1 MIREQFNY
9 FDVMSTLSLSAQRP
23 NFTGYPPL
31 SALLVREVIASKVSI
46 SVLMTL
52 CFKKIMGVFSRG
64 VLTS

>member
-23 NFTGYPPL
+23 NLTGYPPL

-46 SVLMTL
+46 SVLMTE
-52 CFKKIMGVFSRG
+52 CFKKIM
-64 VLTS
+64 